1 MKSKLLS
8 TFSMLRFFIVAALT
22 VFCVSC
28 DKTETTD
35 STGFILHY
43 LGVTDIGPGMS
54 YTLQAPTYK
63 GSAPYDFTITKV
75 TLNEETFSNNDNFV
89 INAETGEITI
99 QNTDG
104 MTSGMYS
111 ISVGCYSNGK
121 FFDFKDAVQVNM
133 LLAVPEGVTVEPA
146 EVLVNQDEENWAEAS
161 AQVSTEADKH
171 VSITGYAIAQDE
183 TKPYLSYFTFDP
195 NTKGKIIIRESE
207 KDKLVAGESYTLNL
221 KLTTKAGEHM
231 YNNAVTFK
239 VVSKPRDLFYIETE
253 ALPDLFETGTEN
265 KSVIPTIAGAK
276 EELKFAIKSVTPET
290 TAFTINETTGQI
302 SVPEGN
308 SLEISETPYV
318 FTITASNAYGS
329 NDFEGI
335 YSVKVV
341 AFIEPIQPETF
352 KYTAINQLYQLGGK
366 AEDNA
371 IVPGFVG
378 GAPTFTFDANNSDE
392 IKAQIDQKFITLNSA
407 NGTIDIT
414 DKQTL
419 STGKHEIKVRV
430 TNKKNEEGVVSA
442 LEVNVIPNPNNFEYV
457 SWGTN
462 IENEIP
468 TNTNGNKT
476 NPISTETTEETKEE
490 NRNLFR
496 FIQGRDVRELPL
508 QRIKMINENANT
520 TSTYKVLE
528 NNFIGHEKIVKGAKV
543 KEDGTIYFTNLTAKK
558 NFADGSSNAKG
569 CVFQIAVTAKGNN
582 APAVTKNIP
591 IFISTPKPTVIRY
604 PNIVDKD
611 KINYVLLCTPFVIK
625 VNPKEP
631 KIPSIK
637 TQMHIIGAQD
647 IDGVQTNYS
656 LYSGILDDYHSNF
669 IWDYRD
675 DFSYCNFDD
684 NTGHGTGDNK
694 SAGNLLNQIWSNI
707 GVATTT
713 NTPFRYYD
721 HKTGQIDKQN
731 TKAAYIE
738 PTSNGH
744 QLIIN
749 PNVWQAA
756 DGKYPYGAM
765 LGNMRFTLEN
775 KPENLE
781 AGTLCAS
788 QYSFIIWFDET
799 YEGN

>member
-1 MKSKLLS
+1 M
-8 TFSMLRFFIVAALT
+8 
-22 VFCVSC
+22 
-28 DKTETTD
+28 E
-35 STGFILHY
+35 
-43 LGVTDIGPGMS
+43 
-54 YTLQAPTYK
+54 
-63 GSAPYDFTITKV
+63 
-75 TLNEETFSNNDNFV
+75 
-89 INAETGEITI
+89 
-99 QNTDG
+99 
-104 MTSGMYS
+104 
-111 ISVGCYSNGK
+111 
-121 FFDFKDAVQVNM
+121 AVMQ
-133 LLAVPEGVTVEPA
+133 
-146 EVLVNQDEENWAEAS
+146 
-161 AQVSTEADKH
+161 
-171 VSITGYAIAQDE
+171 
-183 TKPYLSYFTFDP
+183 
-195 NTKGKIIIRESE
+195 
-207 KDKLVAGESYTLNL
+207 
-221 KLTTKAGEHM
+221 
-231 YNNAVTFK
+231 
-239 VVSKPRDLFYIETE
+239 
-253 ALPDLFETGTEN
+253 
-265 KSVIPTIAGAK
+265 
-276 EELKFAIKSVTPET
+276 
-290 TAFTINETTGQI
+290 
-302 SVPEGN
+302 
-308 SLEISETPYV
+308 
-318 FTITASNAYGS
+318 
-329 NDFEGI
+329 
-335 YSVKVV
+335 
-341 AFIEPIQPETF
+341 
-352 KYTAINQLYQLGGK
+352 
-366 AEDNA
+366 
-371 IVPGFVG
+371 
-378 GAPTFTFDANNSDE
+378 
-392 IKAQIDQKFITLNSA
+392 
-407 NGTIDIT
+407 
-414 DKQTL
+414 
-419 STGKHEIKVRV
+419 
-430 TNKKNEEGVVSA
+430 
-442 LEVNVIPNPNNFEYV
+442 
-457 SWGTN
+457 
-462 IENEIP
+462 
-468 TNTNGNKT
+468 
-476 NPISTETTEETKEE
+476 
-490 NRNLFR
+490 
-496 FIQGRDVRELPL
+496 
-508 QRIKMINENANT
+508 
-520 TSTYKVLE
+520 
-528 NNFIGHEKIVKGAKV
+528 
-543 KEDGTIYFTNLTAKK
+543 
-558 NFADGSSNAKG
+558 
-569 CVFQIAVTAKGNN
+569 NN